1 MKERLMSRGRDA
13 KTPGDIPM
21 PGWKDVALRLKTE
34 LASDHLN
41 LVSAGVAFYALLAT
55 FPAIT
60 ALVALAGLVLS
71 PENVTEQLEAATR
84 LIPDEAAR
92 IIVDQAV
99 AVTGSGQRGL
109 GFAFGL
115 SLALAIYSASRGVG
129 SLIGGLNVAY
139 DETETR
145 GFFKKQFVSI
155 VLTIALF
162 IGLVIAMVTVV
173 AVPLILDQTGLPGW
187 LATILL
193 MIRWLIL
200 AALTILGLSVVYRF
214 GPARRQANWQWVT
227 FGAITCCVI
236 WMTASLVLSIYVG
249 NFGNYNETFGSMA
262 GVIILLLWL
271 WISAFS
277 VLVGGALN
285 AETEAQT
292 RMDSTIG
299 ADRPMGERGAV
310 KADNLGHATGP
321 TDTASGS

>member
-1 MKERLMSRGRDA
+1 MTRGRNA
-13 KTPGDIPM
+13 RTPVDIPM
-21 PGWKDVALRLKTE
+21 LGWKDVALRLKTE

-41 LVSAGVAFYALLAT
+41 LVSAGVAFYALLAI

-60 ALVALAGLVLS
+60 AIVALAGLVLS
-71 PENVTEQLEAATR
+71 PENVTQQIEAATR

-115 SLALAIYSASRGVG
+115 SLALAMYSASRGVG
-129 SLIGGLNVAY
+129 SLIDGLNVAY

-145 GFFKKQFVSI
+145 GFFKKQFVVI
-155 VLTIALF
+155 VLTVALF
-162 IGLVIAMVTVV
+162 IGLVIALVTVV
-173 AVPLILDQTGLPGW
+173 AVPLLLGQLGLPGW
-187 LATILL
+187 LAAIVL

-200 AALTILGLSVVYRF
+200 AALTVLGLSVVYRF
-214 GPARRQANWQWVT
+214 GPARRQADWQWVT

-236 WMTASLVLSIYVG
+236 WLAASVGLSVYVG

-277 VLVGGALN
+277 VLIGAALN
-285 AETEAQT
+285 AEAEAQT
-292 RMDSTIG
+292 RIDSTVG
-299 ADRPMGERGAV
+299 PDMPMGERGAV
-310 KADNLGHATGP
+310 KADCLGRSAYTSESATR
-321 TDTASGS
+321 D